1 MRLTSAVLLAA
12 AIAVFPDQACG
23 SDACCARHGP
33 AGIQVLDPTV
43 SRPDDWDDEDDGV
56 WVSAVTLSP
65 GGPASKPPTA
75 LCAFAVDV
83 TPPATARAAAAGGP
97 RACAGAV
104 MLLVCLR
111 SAQRA
116 TDL

>member
-65 GGPASKPPTA
+65 GGPASNPQPPS
-75 LCAFAVDV
+75 V
-83 TPPATARAAAAGGP
+83 
-97 RACAGAV
+97 
-104 MLLVCLR
+104 LLL
-111 SAQRA
+111 
-116 TDL
+116 